1 MVPGCKQDVNR
12 SLGGGNRARE
22 ELPLVNTEPGTV
34 SDTVIHDIK
43 IAFWE

>member
-1 MVPGCKQDVNR
+1 MIPGRKRDVNR

-22 ELPLVNTEPGTV
+22 ELPLVNTEPATV
-34 SDTVIHDIK
+34 SDSVIHDIK